1 MVEYKKPNNIFLVNR
16 TMNTPVPLLRTLF
29 DVTVSMGFA
38 DILVHQVYENSSDLP
53 LDVAFIMPYPNS
65 SFALNKIEVDFTLED
80 GTVKYVET

>member
-1 MVEYKKPNNIFLVNR
+1 MVESNKPNNIFLVNR
-16 TMNTPVPLLRTLF
+16 TTNTSIPLLRTLF

-53 LDVAFIMPYPNS
+53 LDIAFIMPYPDSN
-65 SFALNKIEVDFTLED
+65 FDLNKIEVDFTLED